1 MGITVSGAGEANAD
15 PDMVEIDVGVAVLA
29 DTVEDATRTAAERAE
44 AVSSALTA
52 GGVRVEDMA
61 TTEYSIRP
69 EYDYSSS
76 QQRLLGYRVSN
87 TVRAKLRDIAST
99 GPLLDSIA
107 SAGGDETRVNGLSF
121 GVADETSLLA
131 SAREAAWNDARNQSR
146 ATGGPIRAHTR
157 KGHLHHRDDPGPG
170 GADAEDD
177 GGRHGDVGEG
187 IDPDPAGDIIGDGD
201 APGGVRLPGVST
213 LGGIPLAL
221 LTLRVATGERN

>member
-29 DTVEDATRTAAERAE
+29 DTVEDATRIAAQRAE
-44 AVSSALTA
+44 AVSSTLTA
-52 GGVRVEDMA
+52 GGVLPEDMA

-121 GVADETSLLA
+121 GIADETSLLA
-131 SAREAAWNDARNQSR
+131 SAREAAWNDARDKAEQLAVLS
-146 ATGGPIRAHTR
+146 
-157 KGHLHHRDDPGPG
+157 GH
-170 GADAEDD
+170 
-177 GGRHGDVGEG
+177 
-187 IDPDPAGDIIGDGD
+187 
-201 APGGVRLPGVST
+201 T
-213 LGGIPLAL
+213 LGKATSITENTQGPVVPMPRMMAADMAMAEKASTPIEPGTSTVTV
-221 LTLRVATGERN
+221 TLQVDFGFRE